1 MKDDTELML
10 LFAADRCYSCGRDR
24 GDIWYLYNFKLWT
37 LPQPVSLWGCK
48 MDLLRDSPFTLLLCL
63 SSLPRSTT
71 LWGAHSLTQGFFLWQ
86 LCRSKE
92 EALGELILCQAAL
105 AVALISSWKSLGL
118 AEDSAT
124 DKSWSP
130 DLSPASLITPGPLKY
145 LGASSFLSRWW
156 RDSAME
162 ELRSCN
168 CPNVGL
174 SSLSLKVR
182 GNSLILRL
190 AVQYL
195 WKRNHFFFLP
205 HTFSSCHGLTQDGN

>member
-1 MKDDTELML
+1 MATCL
-10 LFAADRCYSCGRDR
+10 CYQVSCATSSSR
-24 GDIWYLYNFKLWT
+24 GGGSLSCPGHSNPLPSEPVGSRKT
-37 LPQPVSLWGCK
+37 LSLGESHSAIVTPCPSPQALP
-48 MDLLRDSPFTLLLCL
+48 
-63 SSLPRSTT
+63 SSTS

-145 LGASSFLSRWW
+145 LGASSFLSR
-156 RDSAME
+156 
-162 ELRSCN
+162 
-168 CPNVGL
+168 
-174 SSLSLKVR
+174 
-182 GNSLILRL
+182 
-190 AVQYL
+190 
-195 WKRNHFFFLP
+195 
-205 HTFSSCHGLTQDGN
+205 